1 MVAMEAKNC
10 RGVFLG
16 EGLLRFTDR
25 MSRGRNTMSDHFGE
39 LDWEDWAII
48 GSMSE
53 DIANEERE
61 IEKARR
67 DTFGENYLEPEDPAA
82 DMDD

>member
-1 MVAMEAKNC
+1 
-10 RGVFLG
+10 
-16 EGLLRFTDR
+16 
-25 MSRGRNTMSDHFGE
+25 MSDHFCE
-39 LDWEDWAII
+39 LDWGNWAII

-67 DTFGENYLEPEDPAA
+67 DTFGKNYLEHEDPST
-82 DMDD
+82 DMDDENFDTDFDFDPETD